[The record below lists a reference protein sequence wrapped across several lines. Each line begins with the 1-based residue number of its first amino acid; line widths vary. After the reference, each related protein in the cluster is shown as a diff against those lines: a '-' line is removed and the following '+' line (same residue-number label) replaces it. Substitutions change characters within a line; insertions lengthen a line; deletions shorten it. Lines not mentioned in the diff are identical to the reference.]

1 MKLKKEANKQ
11 KRKATLE
18 AARESMN
25 SKEAIEMAKQQQ
37 RDRVISKIEK
47 VVKAEEISAI
57 PKAMRKQLYI
67 DKLAENAA
75 TFSPTGVRSS

>member
-25 SKEAIEMAKQQQ
+25 SKEAIEMAKQ
-37 RDRVISKIEK
+37 
-47 VVKAEEISAI
+47 
-57 PKAMRKQLYI
+57 
-67 DKLAENAA
+67 
-75 TFSPTGVRSS
+75 